1 MIFARKL
8 NTIQKLPRIN
18 FKETTA
24 FAYAK
29 NYIEQETKESLSLNP
44 SFLGLTGLKRFLH
57 LRLFCIIKT
66 ASSISMSSKVTNMQ
80 TSASVEL
87 FIIGN
92 EILIGDIPDTNTNWL
107 CAQIYQLGGTVN
119 RATMLRDI
127 DEVIASEIRAALSRG
142 VEVIITSGG
151 LGPTSDDLTLQAVA
165 RAAGAATSLHK
176 EALQM
181 IKKQYDAMAEKGI
194 FAQGGLNP
202 AREKM
207 AWLPEGASPLSN
219 PVGTAPGVLFHVG
232 KATIICLPG
241 VPSELKS
248 IFSTS
253 LQPFIQE
260 TFRGGFSVSHTIS
273 ALCNDESVM
282 EPILSP
288 VSVKHPK
295 IYIKSL
301 ATTIGESPEI
311 DITLT
316 AAGNEKETLSAL
328 LSAAVQD
335 LQNGLDSLGISY
347 KKKWLTT

>member
-1 MIFARKL
+1 M
-8 NTIQKLPRIN
+8 P
-18 FKETTA
+18 
-24 FAYAK
+24 
-29 NYIEQETKESLSLNP
+29 
-44 SFLGLTGLKRFLH
+44 
-57 LRLFCIIKT
+57 
-66 ASSISMSSKVTNMQ
+66 

-119 RATMLRDI
+119 RATILRDI
-127 DEVIASEIRAALSRG
+127 DEIIATEIRAALVRG
-142 VEVIITSGG
+142 ADVIITSGG
-151 LGPTSDDLTLQAVA
+151 LGPTADDLTLQAVA
-165 RAAGAATSLHK
+165 RAAGVTVRLHE
-176 EALQM
+176 EARRM
-181 IKKQYDAMAEKGI
+181 IKEQYDAMAEKGI

-207 AWLPEGASPLSN
+207 AWLPEGSDPLLN
-219 PVGTAPGVLFHVG
+219 PVGTAPGVLLRVG
-232 KATIICLPG
+232 KTAIICLPG

-253 LQPFIQE
+253 LQSFIRE
-260 TFRGGFSVSHTIS
+260 TFHGGFSVSHTIS
-273 ALCNDESVM
+273 VLCNDESVM

-288 VSVKHPK
+288 VSARHPK

-316 AAGNEKETLSAL
+316 AAGNGEKALNAL
-328 LSAAVQD
+328 LSAAVED

-347 KKKWLTT
+347 KKK